1 MFDLMWH
8 LQPRGL
14 FAKRKW
20 KCRVEMR
27 ECVKCRKWKC
37 RREVQEVQVDRGAGR
52 QDDIRLAE
60 KVRHIGHSSSDPRRQ
75 SKTYLV

>member
-1 MFDLMWH
+1 M
-8 LQPRGL
+8 
-14 FAKRKW
+14 
-20 KCRVEMR
+20 
-27 ECVKCRKWKC
+27 
-37 RREVQEVQVDRGAGR
+37 QEVQVDRGAGR